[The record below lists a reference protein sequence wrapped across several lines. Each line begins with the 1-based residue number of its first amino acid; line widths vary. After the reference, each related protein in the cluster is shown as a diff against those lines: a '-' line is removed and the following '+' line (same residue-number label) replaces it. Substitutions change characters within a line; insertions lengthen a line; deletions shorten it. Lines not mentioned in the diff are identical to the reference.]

1 MGCFGVGISRLVM
14 LLLDRQ
20 RDGRGFW
27 GSDAFNTFDAV
38 LTDWERQA
46 CQDRRRGCSATRRQP
61 E

>member
-1 MGCFGVGISRLVM
+1 M